1 MKKNRNSIFMAFLVF
16 SMMSLSGW
24 SHALTGANLTGV
36 QRITENVYLLSEY
49 GCNILVMVGHDGL
62 LVIDTG
68 HMNSA
73 SKTDS
78 AVHTIS
84 NLPVKFILNTHLHF
98 DHVGGNMK
106 LSEDGAVIVSH
117 ENTRKHMLAGWEVD
131 DIQGVKYPTI
141 PPYPIEALPV
151 ICFMDSIRIFFN
163 NSAIQGIHY
172 PYGHSDCDVIYYIQ
186 DVNIIHA
193 GDLFESNGFPIIDVF
208 YGGTIDGY
216 IKAVDNIIEICDDK
230 TIVISG
236 HGAISNRQGLLDYKV
251 MLAKSRE
258 RISKLIEDGKSLDE
272 VVAANPTK
280 GLYKG
285 GKSWIPENLFVAT
298 VYMDLSKKL

>member
-1 MKKNRNSIFMAFLVF
+1 ML
-16 SMMSLSGW
+16 SLSCLSLAQTGVN
-24 SHALTGANLTGV
+24 LTGA
-36 QRITENVYLLSEY
+36 QRIAENIYLLSEY

-68 HMNSA
+68 YKDSA

-78 AVHTIS
+78 AVHSIS
-84 NLPVKFILNTHLHF
+84 NLPVKFVLNTHLHY

-106 LSEDGAVIVSH
+106 LSKDGAVIVSH
-117 ENTRKHMLAGWEVD
+117 ENTRKHMLTGWEVGE
-131 DIQGVKYPTI
+131 IQGIKYPTI
-141 PPYPIEALPV
+141 PPYPTEALPI
-151 ICFMDSIRIFFN
+151 ICFRDSLKIFFN
-163 NSAIQGIHY
+163 NKAIQGIYY
-172 PYGHSDCDVIYYIQ
+172 PSGQSDCDVIYYIQ

-216 IKAVDNIIEICDDK
+216 IKAVDNIIEMCNDK

-236 HGAISNRQGLLDYKV
+236 HGAISNRQGLLDYRII
-251 MLAKSRE
+251 LAESRA

-285 GKSWIPENLFVAT
+285 GKSWIPDNLFVAT
-298 VYMDLSKKL
+298 VYMDLRKKL